1 MTRSPADRKATVSR
15 PQPLDRILLGCGVAA
30 GPVFIATFLATGAVR
45 ADYDPMRHPVSS
57 LALGPG
63 GWMQQT
69 NFCLNG
75 ILYIAFAAGLVRT
88 QGRHCAPLTGIV
100 LVAAA
105 GVGQIGAG
113 IFTTDPVSGYP
124 PDTAPV
130 LAGYSST
137 EALLHDVAAVPVF
150 LGIPAAALSW
160 ARAFARHQCRGWALY
175 SSATAVIMLASF
187 ALTSAAFAQAPA
199 LAPVGGLLQR
209 LTVGTGMT
217 WLSAL
222 AIRHQTATGTSTGS

>member
-1 MTRSPADRKATVSR
+1 MTRSLTGKAIVSR
-15 PQPLDRILLGCGVAA
+15 PQLLNRILLGCGTVA
-30 GPVFIATFLATGAVR
+30 GPVFITTFLAAGAVR

-57 LALGPG
+57 LALGPAR
-63 GWMQQT
+63 WVQQA

-75 ILYIAFAAGLVRT
+75 ILYLAFAAGLVRT

-124 PDTAPV
+124 PGTDLV

-137 EALLHDVAAVPVF
+137 EALMHDVAAVPVF
-150 LGIPAAALSW
+150 LGIPAATLIW
-160 ARAFARHQCRGWALY
+160 ARASARHQCRGWALY
-175 SSATAVIMLASF
+175 SGATAVIGLAGF

-209 LTVGTGMT
+209 LTVGTGMI

>member
-1 MTRSPADRKATVSR
+1 MN
-15 PQPLDRILLGCGVAA
+15 RILLGCGAAA
-30 GPVFIATFLATGAVR
+30 GPVFIATFLVTGAVR

-63 GWMQQT
+63 GWVQQAS
-69 NFCLNG
+69 FCLNG
-75 ILYIAFAAGLVRT
+75 MMYLAFAAGLVRT
-88 QGRHCAPLTGIV
+88 QGRRCAPLTGIL

-105 GVGQIGAG
+105 GAGQIGAG
-113 IFTTDPVSGYP
+113 IFITDPVSGYP
-124 PDTAPV
+124 PGTAHV
-130 LAGYSST
+130 LSGYSGP
-137 EALLHDVAAVPVF
+137 EALMHDVAAVPVF
-150 LGIPAAALSW
+150 LGIPAAALIW
-160 ARAFARHQCRGWALY
+160 ARASARHRCHCWALY
-175 SSATAVIMLASF
+175 SGATAVIMLAGL

-222 AIRHQTATGTSTGS
+222 AIRYRIATGTSTG

>member
-1 MTRSPADRKATVSR
+1 M
-15 PQPLDRILLGCGVAA
+15 A
-30 GPVFIATFLATGAVR
+30 GPVFITTFLATGAVR
-45 ADYDPMRHPVSS
+45 DDYDPMRHPVSS
-57 LALGPG
+57 LALGPA
-63 GWMQQT
+63 GWVQQA

-75 ILYIAFAAGLVRT
+75 ILYLAFAAGLVRT
-88 QGRHCAPLTGIV
+88 QDRHCPPLPGIL

-105 GVGQIGAG
+105 GAGQIGAG

-124 PDTAPV
+124 PGTAPV
-130 LAGYSST
+130 LAGYSGT
-137 EALLHDVAAVPVF
+137 EALIHDLAAVPVF
-150 LGIPAAALSW
+150 VGIPAAALIW
-160 ARAFARHQCRGWALY
+160 ARAFARHRCRRWARY
-175 SSATAVIMLASF
+175 SGATAVIMLAGF

-222 AIRHQTATGTSTGS
+222 AMRYQIATSTSTGS